1 MDRLPK
7 RECHVFNR
15 PGIWDLVGWDNRTRQ
30 YQLRNDDGET
40 ILVFHNEFVPVSMAG
55 EDLVMAS
62 EDGRILPTTEAI
74 ENKIEIALGKASEA
88 PPLYEPR
95 TTTKRPGAPR
105 RSEGAAPETADEAR
119 AKVREL
125 LAGATSR
132 EEIAK
137 IAAEPLGIPAEGLI
151 EKYAH
156 LDNGRFRMVLG
167 NRLVSVFK

>member
-1 MDRLPK
+1 MDKLTK
-7 RECHVFNR
+7 RECHVFNQ
-15 PGIWDLVGWDNRTRQ
+15 PGIWDLIGWDSKTRQ
-30 YQLRNDDGET
+30 YQLRNDEGET
-40 ILVFHNEFVPVSMAG
+40 ILVFHNEFVPVSLAG

-88 PPLYEPR
+88 PPLYEPKATGEKPQKAR
-95 TTTKRPGAPR
+95 KAKGDAT
-105 RSEGAAPETADEAR
+105 ETADEAR

-125 LAGATSR
+125 LSGATSR

-137 IAAEPLGIPAEGLI
+137 LAAEPLGTPAEALV

-167 NRLVSVFK
+167 NRLASVFK

>member
-1 MDRLPK
+1 
-7 RECHVFNR
+7 
-15 PGIWDLVGWDNRTRQ
+15 
-30 YQLRNDDGET
+30 
-40 ILVFHNEFVPVSMAG
+40 
-55 EDLVMAS
+55 MAS

-88 PPLYEPR
+88 PPLNEPKATGEKPQKAR
-95 TTTKRPGAPR
+95 KAKGDAT
-105 RSEGAAPETADEAR
+105 ETADEAR

-125 LAGATSR
+125 LSGATSR

-137 IAAEPLGIPAEGLI
+137 LAAEPLGTPAEALV

-167 NRLVSVFK
+167 NRLASVFK